1 MSEIPL
7 ILLSPIIENK
17 VEFAVFVEGTM
28 STALVNPFVRL
39 VLEEENGSNAW
50 YFPTR
55 KLEQGLYES
64 TVKVEPQLISSEMY
78 RAYIEVILHD
88 YYFVP
93 VESLARF
100 DTEIKKPTITMT
112 ELKGFKRR
120 YTATTPV
127 IRVNESKSTPRISVS
142 VEDVRVLSKKPS

>member
-1 MSEIPL
+1 
-7 ILLSPIIENK
+7 
-17 VEFAVFVEGTM
+17 
-28 STALVNPFVRL
+28 
-39 VLEEENGSNAW
+39 
-50 YFPTR
+50 
-55 KLEQGLYES
+55 
-64 TVKVEPQLISSEMY
+64 MY